1 MKRTLGFGPAADS
14 ATLMPESTL
23 ESTRSASAAIV
34 PYYYFALQLCL
45 TESMPAGLSTA
56 CIAPKSAGPSLR
68 SAGRGKA

>member
-34 PYYYFALQLCL
+34 PYHYFALQLCL
-45 TESMPAGLSTA
+45 TES
-56 CIAPKSAGPSLR
+56 LR
-68 SAGRGKA
+68 V